1 MSLKSVEMQM
11 AIPRTNEAGMVQNQ
25 LSHKPMHDQAALASG
40 TVQQA
45 QQLRQKAAK
54 VDESVSKRIKD
65 GSGEQRGKQPKS
77 SHAGSKSSKKP
88 SDESH
93 EHPYK
98 GRHIDFSL

>member
-1 MSLKSVEMQM
+1 MSLKSVEMQI

-65 GSGEQRGKQPKS
+65 GSGEQRGKQPKA
-77 SHAGSKSSKKP
+77 HAGSKSVKKQA
-88 SDESH
+88 DEAH
-93 EHPYK
+93 GHPYK
-98 GRHIDFSL
+98 GHHIDFSL